1 MIAITEHPLQALQG
15 AYEKA
20 KIDGKPRLV
29 SFVKQINPYNPLALF
44 YNGKKMFY
52 GERFIWMDATRCHT
66 LIGFNHLSVMTTE
79 QDGDRYRSIEEQW
92 KNFMEQS
99 IQKMHDFPMGT
110 GPLLF
115 GGFSFDPQ
123 KEQTA
128 LWKEFPSGKF
138 IVPQF
143 LYTEIENKA
152 YFTINV
158 LITQN
163 DRVAE
168 ILDWFRRVE
177 QTLFAETI
185 VSLKAFES
193 DIIHIAEIDS
203 IRWKEAVGKATR
215 RIKKGDIEKVV
226 LARELRAAFDQN
238 VSNEYVLQRLMDEQP
253 TSYVFAFESG
263 DDCFI
268 GASPERLV
276 KRENTEVFSTCLA
289 GSIPRGKT
297 KEEDER
303 LGRDLLHDQKN
314 LIEHEVVVHMI
325 KEAMKESCETIDAPS
340 SPVLYKTRHIQH
352 LYTPVKGT
360 IKRGMSLFSFV
371 EKLHPTPALGGY
383 PQMKAKQVIREL
395 ELLDRGWYGAPL
407 GWLDNQGNGE
417 FIVGIRSAL
426 LQKKEA
432 SLFAG
437 CGIVAESD
445 PESEYKETKI
455 KFNPM
460 LSALG
465 GAIHDIQ

>member
-1 MIAITEHPLQALQG
+1 MIAITEHPLQALQE
-15 AYEKA
+15 AYEQA
-20 KIDGKPRLV
+20 KIEGKPRLI
-29 SFVKQINPYNPLALF
+29 SFVKQINPYNPLELF
-44 YNGKKMFY
+44 YNGRDMFY
-52 GERFIWMDATRCHT
+52 GERFIWMDAARRHT

-79 QDGDRYRSIEEQW
+79 QDNERYRSIEEQW
-92 KNFMEQS
+92 KRFMEQS
-99 IQKMHDFPMGT
+99 VQKADDFPIGT

-128 LWKEFPSGKF
+128 LWREFPSGKF

-152 YFTINV
+152 YFTINT

-163 DRVAE
+163 DQIAE
-168 ILDWFRRVE
+168 ILDWLERVE
-177 QTLFAETI
+177 QTLFSKES
-185 VSLKAFES
+185 VSLKPSES
-193 DIIHIAEIDS
+193 DIVHLTEVDP
-203 IRWKEAVGKATR
+203 IRWKEAVDKATQ
-215 RIKKGDIEKVV
+215 RIQRGDIEKVV
-226 LARELRAAFDQN
+226 LARELKASFSQQ
-238 VSNEYVLQRLMDEQP
+238 VSNEYILQRLMDEQP

-276 KRENTEVFSTCLA
+276 KQEGVEVFSTCLA
-289 GSIPRGKT
+289 GSVPRGRT
-297 KEEDER
+297 KEEDNR
-303 LGRDLLHDQKN
+303 LGQELLHDQKN

-352 LYTPVKGT
+352 LYTPVKGI
-360 IKRGMSLFSFV
+360 IKEGMSLFSFV

-407 GWLDNQGNGE
+407 GWLDQQGNGE

-426 LQKKEA
+426 LRKKEA

-445 PESEYKETKI
+445 SESEYNETKI

-465 GAIHDIQ
+465 GAVHDN